1 MEGFDKLDRGHGSG
15 ARSATED
22 FIASETFE
30 QKNRFSTSRTK
41 FNAYEADSA
50 ESRWKRLKKTNDR
63 KRKGE
68 DSEFF
73 RRAERLQD
81 TTLFC
86 DVLELANHVRAR
98 VMQIV
103 ESFDFDSKK
112 YGGKSYEKIILVI
125 INLVHD
131 TTLGDGDSYEDRI
144 IYDESYQELMEMSGL
159 DSTERQ
165 RLRQNVRELSEIV

>member
-15 ARSATED
+15 ARSTTED

-30 QKNRFSTSRTK
+30 QENRFATSRTT
-41 FNAYEADSA
+41 FEARDADSA
-50 ESRWKRLKKTNDR
+50 QSRWRRLAETNDR

-68 DSEFF
+68 DSQFF

-81 TTLFC
+81 TELFC
-86 DVLELANHVRAR
+86 DILDLANPLR
-98 VMQIV
+98 VEILRIV
-103 ESFDFDSKK
+103 ESFEFDSKK

-131 TTLGDGDSYEDRI
+131 TTLGEGDSYEDRI
-144 IYDESYQELMEMSGL
+144 IYDESYQELMEMVGL
-159 DSTERQ
+159 DSTERKRIRQ
-165 RLRQNVRELSEIV
+165 RVRELSDIV